1 MRMKHRPLEL
11 GAAAWG
17 FAEATV
23 FFIVPD
29 VLLSVAAI
37 GRYRRALLACL
48 WATAGALL
56 GGLAL
61 WVLAD
66 ANDWRALF
74 AALPAIDADMI
85 RNANSRLATDGLAAL
100 FVGVLTGTPYKI
112 FVIEARELGFSLLPF
127 LLVSIPARLFRFL
140 VVTSLAAAFERLTH
154 RWMHRHTQRLMVIGF
169 WIAFYAWF
177 FSVMP

>member
-1 MRMKHRPLEL
+1 MKRRPLEL

-29 VLLSVAAI
+29 VLLSVAAV
-37 GRYRRALLACL
+37 GRYRFALLACL

-66 ANDWRALF
+66 ADYWRALF
-74 AALPAIDADMI
+74 AALPAMDENMI
-85 RNANSRLATDGLAAL
+85 ANAHARLAADGSSAL
-100 FVGVLTGTPYKI
+100 FFGVLTGTPYKI
-112 FVIEARELGFSLLPF
+112 FVIEARELGFPLLPF
-127 LLVSIPARLFRFL
+127 LLVSIPARLVRFAF
-140 VVTSLAAAFERLTH
+140 VTSLAALFGHLTRRRIPGH
-154 RWMHRHTQRLMVIGF
+154 QQRLIVIGF
-169 WIAFYAWF
+169 WVAFYAWF